1 MKVDIPI
8 QNQSSPYK
16 NQTTDEYLFSWD
28 DLPNYILS
36 NSITPEHI
44 EYISINEPNWDEIES
59 RLDTPIGR
67 RILIIGHNYN
77 RITVQYI
84 TKRVSSTEW
93 EHYIVIFNDR
103 ECSPYLYH
111 FTLYD
116 MINKSGR

>member
-1 MKVDIPI
+1 MKVEIPL
-8 QNQSSPYK
+8 QNQSSSSKSKANNKYF
-16 NQTTDEYLFSWD
+16 FSWD
-28 DLPNYILS
+28 DLPYYILS

-44 EYISINEPNWDEIES
+44 EYITIDEPNWEEIES

-67 RILIIGHNYN
+67 RILIIGSNYN

-84 TKRVSSTEW
+84 TKRISSTEW

-116 MINKSGR
+116 MLYISGR